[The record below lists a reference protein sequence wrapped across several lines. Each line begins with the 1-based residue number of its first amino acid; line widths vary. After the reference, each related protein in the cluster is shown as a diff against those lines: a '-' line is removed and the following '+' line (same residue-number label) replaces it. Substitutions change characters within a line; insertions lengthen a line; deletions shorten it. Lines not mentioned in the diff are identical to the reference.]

1 MERTTMGN
9 RLQGKNVV
17 LTGGA
22 GGVGRFLAQGMV
34 NEGAFVAIL
43 DVQNA
48 DETIALAGAEH
59 IRFERCDLTNGDE
72 IRQVIAK
79 LEEAIGGCDILV
91 HCAAYIRTMP
101 FEELP
106 FSEWRRMLGVN
117 LDALYHLSQ
126 ATIPN
131 MKKQGWGR
139 IVAFASTQVNEG
151 TPEHV
156 DYVAS
161 KAGIIGAS
169 RVLAKELGRYGITVN
184 TLSPGLTKTDAS
196 TRANDRMMALGHPDY
211 FEMGIARQSLKR
223 TLVPQDLVGPLLFLL
238 SDEAAAISGQTLIVD
253 GGGVHG

>member
-1 MERTTMGN
+1 MGN

-17 LTGGA
+17 LTGGS
-22 GGVGRFLAQGMV
+22 GGVGKFLVQGLV

-48 DETIALAGAEH
+48 DETIPLVEPEQ
-59 IRFERCDLTNGDE
+59 IRFEHCDLTKGDD
-72 IRQVIAK
+72 IRHVVAK
-79 LEEAIGGCDILV
+79 LDEEIGGCDILV
-91 HCAAYIRTMP
+91 HCAAYIRTLP
-101 FEELP
+101 FEDLP
-106 FSEWRRMLGVN
+106 FLEWRKMMSVN

-131 MKKQGWGR
+131 MKEKSRGR
-139 IVAFASTQVNEG
+139 IVAFTSTQVNEG

-161 KAGIIGAS
+161 KAGLIGAS

-184 TLSPGLTKTDAS
+184 TLSPGLTKTEAS
-196 TRANDRMMALGHPDY
+196 SRSADRMIALGHPNY
-211 FEMGIARQSLKR
+211 FDMAIARQSLKR
-223 TLVPQDLVGPLLFLL
+223 TLVPQDIVGPLLFLV